1 MKVLF
6 CTPYLT
12 EEGIVQG
19 GIGVWANNILDYC
32 KTLDSDVEE
41 VPLSYDR
48 KYNVSGTSTTLDRIF
63 YGLRDLWKPIKAT
76 KKYMSENKV
85 DVLHLC
91 SSA

>member
-32 KTLDSDVEE
+32 KTLDSDVEV

-48 KYNVSGTSTTLDRIF
+48 RYDVSDKSTTFNRIF

-91 SSA
+91 S

>member
-32 KTLDSDVEE
+32 KTLDSDVEV

-48 KYNVSGTSTTLDRIF
+48 RYDVSD
-63 YGLRDLWKPIKAT
+63 K
-76 KKYMSENKV
+76 
-85 DVLHLC
+85 
-91 SSA
+91 